1 MEGISPQSHKWESD
15 EKYLEKYD
23 HPLWKK
29 FENQASGSGHG
40 GMDFFIAR
48 AFVEAL
54 KNNQSPVIDVY
65 DAVSMSV
72 IVPLSEKSIELN
84 SASVK
89 IPDFTRGKWK
99 SNQPIFGLNN
109 NY

>member
-1 MEGISPQSHKWESD
+1 
-15 EKYLEKYD
+15 
-23 HPLWKK
+23 
-29 FENQASGSGHG
+29 
-40 GMDFFIAR
+40 MDFFVVR

-54 KNNQSPVIDVY
+54 KENQSPVIDVY

-72 IVPLSEKSIELN
+72 IVPLSEKSIQLD

-99 SNQPIFGLNN
+99 TNQAIFGLDER
-109 NY
+109 Y

>member
-1 MEGISPQSHKWESD
+1 
-15 EKYLEKYD
+15 
-23 HPLWKK
+23 
-29 FENQASGSGHG
+29 
-40 GMDFFIAR
+40 MDVFIAR

-84 SASVK
+84 SGSVK

>member
-1 MEGISPQSHKWESD
+1 M
-15 EKYLEKYD
+15 
-23 HPLWKK
+23 
-29 FENQASGSGHG
+29 
-40 GMDFFIAR
+40 R

-54 KNNQSPVIDVY
+54 KDNQTPVIDVY

-72 IVPLSEKSIELN
+72 IVPLSEKSIKLN

-99 SNQPIFGLNN
+99 TNPPIFGLNES
-109 NY
+109 Y